1 MRKDKGELL
10 VHPFNLFLT
19 RYKMLADLTW
29 GIFKYLFSCEIYG
42 SHQDDLSRKLEVS
55 IYFKPERDFDVLSI

>member
-10 VHPFNLFLT
+10 VHPVNLFLT

-55 IYFKPERDFDVLSI
+55 I